1 VPEFNQ
7 NQFLNI
13 LSSTYSYI
21 SGVPSIWLGARKNAM
36 SFGWL
41 FLQGDLRSML
51 GHNAPRNP
59 S

>member
-13 LSSTYSYI
+13 LSSTYSHI

-36 SFGWL
+36 SASRAPIAPAKVQAKW
-41 FLQGDLRSML
+41 LRS
-51 GHNAPRNP
+51 G
-59 S
+59 